1 MVTNTVES
9 GLLNLGQQLF
19 QSIANQP
26 IPWLSFACELQ
37 SKSIWREAV
46 THAVGQFNKESIQEA
61 IKQTQLSGRAKD
73 IVNKKADQLREL
85 SRKLQSD
92 LLSYYPDNLQR
103 TKTTGR
109 ADRDS
114 IGRASYANDIMAWLG
129 LTCWRHWLAQMV
141 INDHTHNAEDMG
153 WQFYKCVYEAGD
165 SYLDR
170 EQMEQFHRYFPM
182 SNKGEGVLE
191 NIVNQLKAH
200 GRKIVEPAMRSYC
213 QLDVERHE
221 VAHMTCIRIGPND
234 YPWIHQE
241 PQEVEE
247 EDGDDDIDGTTANE
261 DAFSAD
267 DYSMEEDDADG
278 FPDDDSVHCAAGALM
293 DMVNSRPMKEEEDEE
308 DDDNNPFLK
317 EIRTRGMDHPQLK
330 EMSTRRIAT
339 LGGVDIGGYFDQY
352 GGYVYPDDHLLH

>member
-1 MVTNTVES
+1 
-9 GLLNLGQQLF
+9 
-19 QSIANQP
+19 
-26 IPWLSFACELQ
+26 
-37 SKSIWREAV
+37 
-46 THAVGQFNKESIQEA
+46 
-61 IKQTQLSGRAKD
+61 
-73 IVNKKADQLREL
+73 
-85 SRKLQSD
+85 
-92 LLSYYPDNLQR
+92 
-103 TKTTGR
+103 
-109 ADRDS
+109 
-114 IGRASYANDIMAWLG
+114 MAWLG

-267 DYSMEEDDADG
+267 DYSMEDDADG